1 MNLTP
6 FERYLG
12 TKPQEQVTKN
22 MPPWVGGD
30 NKNVTFQTPDGI
42 TLMTCLAPTST
53 KHASSR
59 R

>member
-42 TLMTCLAPTST
+42 TL
-53 KHASSR
+53 
-59 R
+59 